1 MSCPEVI
8 AQTILEELEQVPD
21 YRVEDQPRLIA
32 YLVQRAEEI
41 DAANESFRRKL
52 RGGQGREW
60 LNSFMRHWLAA
71 EFKRT
76 QPAVF
81 RHLPPR
87 FAMGAPA
94 PRRARTPER
103 AYLLDTSG

>member
-1 MSCPEVI
+1 MRGLVV
-8 AQTILEELEQVPD
+8 ILEELEQVPD
-21 YRVEDQPRLIA
+21 CRVEDQSRLIA

-41 DAANESFRRKL
+41 AATNESFRRKL
-52 RGGQGREW
+52 RGGRWEW
-60 LNSFMRHWLAA
+60 LYSFMHHWLAA
-71 EFKRT
+71 ELQRT

-94 PRRARTPER
+94 PRRARTTER
-103 AYLLDTSG
+103 AYLMDTSG